1 METKKPRFSTV
12 AEMLK
17 FNIWCLK
24 SQPKLK
30 KQKKIFLVIVVMSE
44 KKRIFAIW
52 LNNKNIDDMKVKE
65 LVEKLNLKVL
75 CGESGLDRDID
86 GCYVSDLLSDVMG
99 NAEMGNVW
107 VTLQTHKN
115 VMAIASLKELACV
128 ILVKGLTASEDT
140 VEQSNEE
147 GIPFLSTDMQTYET
161 VGKIYQL
168 LNQ

>member
-1 METKKPRFSTV
+1 
-12 AEMLK
+12 
-17 FNIWCLK
+17 
-24 SQPKLK
+24 
-30 KQKKIFLVIVVMSE
+30 
-44 KKRIFAIW
+44 
-52 LNNKNIDDMKVKE
+52 MKVRE

-75 CGESGLDRDID
+75 SGENGLDRDID

-115 VMAIASLKELACV
+115 VMAIASLKELSCV
-128 ILVKGLTASEDT
+128 ILVKGLTPSEDT

-168 LNQ
+168 LNC

>member
-1 METKKPRFSTV
+1 
-12 AEMLK
+12 
-17 FNIWCLK
+17 
-24 SQPKLK
+24 
-30 KQKKIFLVIVVMSE
+30 
-44 KKRIFAIW
+44 
-52 LNNKNIDDMKVKE
+52 MKVRE

-75 CGESGLDRDID
+75 SGENGLDRDID

-128 ILVKGLTASEDT
+128 ILVKNLTASEDT

-161 VGKIYQL
+161 VGKIYTI
-168 LNQ
+168 LNSES